1 MTAIRLIG
9 EHHQAFVEQFK
20 QLNASR
26 HTHNEPDDNIV
37 YLAHN
42 TVTVDEI
49 KALLDKDAG
58 LVLPISAIQSVT
70 YYQQVKQFVDQINAE
85 VKWVNTCASHP
96 HFHAMA
102 EQLEAVDF
110 TDKAINR
117 ITVYKNQADKTQ
129 TLAQQLLGLYM
140 WLESTMSP
148 VTSIMAV
155 EREKATHRVLVLSIQ
170 HEAGTMTNV
179 QLVYTDDTEH
189 VAIEVTGAN
198 GMLVQQSDSEQG
210 AVVLSKGN
218 RAVLDSV
225 FSKKE
230 VQNVWQ
236 AIHQGVDEK
245 SQEKRIETSLGLV
258 EATEQSLES
267 KRPVSVKGVSQ

>member
-1 MTAIRLIG
+1 M
-9 EHHQAFVEQFK
+9 
-20 QLNASR
+20 
-26 HTHNEPDDNIV
+26 
-37 YLAHN
+37 
-42 TVTVDEI
+42 
-49 KALLDKDAG
+49 
-58 LVLPISAIQSVT
+58 
-70 YYQQVKQFVDQINAE
+70 
-85 VKWVNTCASHP
+85 VNTCASHP

-236 AIHQGVDEK
+236 AIHQALMKKAKKNE
-245 SQEKRIETSLGLV
+245 
-258 EATEQSLES
+258 
-267 KRPVSVKGVSQ
+267 